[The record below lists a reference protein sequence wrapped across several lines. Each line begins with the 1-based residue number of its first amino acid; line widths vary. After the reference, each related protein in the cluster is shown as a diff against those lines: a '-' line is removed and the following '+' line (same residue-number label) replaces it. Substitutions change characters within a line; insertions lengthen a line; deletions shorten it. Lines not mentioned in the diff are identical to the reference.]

1 MTKARRKRQDP
12 GRWVIREIDID
23 LGSLPQT
30 VDVGRSQVQAVL
42 FTVIGASWMIG
53 ALGLSGRLPLP
64 AELQAGIVWGGA
76 LLGALFLI
84 AGLGSMRRRQA
95 TLHTD
100 GVAFEGTGMK
110 DRFVPIAVYRG
121 VAYAEVLIGRGRRNS
136 SPDVPTHIQVIELL
150 HDDPAFTVPLFVKR
164 SDLIPRRRWEDY
176 ARRLRLPAL
185 EVDLAAPD
193 GLSARPHDALD
204 TPLAERLRDSRSDP
218 PPDDGD
224 RSPRGLRVKE
234 CTKDTAIITIAAPRT
249 PYWVSGLLS
258 IPIVLLYLAARIVDL
273 VPFVLGVT
281 LPATIILLA
290 FLIHR
295 DMASRRT
302 LTLDA
307 GGITVTDDL
316 ASEPGT
322 RGSMLL
328 SEIESI
334 AVRRHRGN
342 LGDELVIAGDDRR
355 MRVGLGLS
363 RSALVWL
370 KRYLVAGIAKA

>member
-1 MTKARRKRQDP
+1 MTTARHKRQDP
-12 GRWVIREIDID
+12 GRWVIREVDVD
-23 LGSLPQT
+23 LASLPQA
-30 VDVGRSQVQAVL
+30 VDVGRSQIRAFL
-42 FTVIGASWMIG
+42 FMVIGASWLIG

-64 AELQAGIVWGGA
+64 AVMQAGIVWGGA
-76 LLGALFLI
+76 LMGALLLI
-84 AGLGSMRRRQA
+84 AGLGLMRRRQA

-100 GVAFEGTGMK
+100 GVTFQSTGMK
-110 DRFVPIAVYRG
+110 DRFVPIAAYRG

-136 SPDVPTHIQVIELL
+136 SLDVPTHIQVIELL
-150 HDDPAFTVPLFVKR
+150 HDDPAFSVPLFVKR

-185 EVDLAAPD
+185 EVDFAAPD

-204 TPLAERLRDSRSDP
+204 TPLVERLRNGDAEP
-218 PPDDGD
+218 PSGDGD
-224 RSPRGLRVKE
+224 RSPRGLRVE
-234 CTKDTAIITIAAPRT
+234 EGARDGATITIAAPRT
-249 PYWVSGLLS
+249 PYWFYGLLL
-258 IPIVLLYLAARIVDL
+258 IPIGVLYLAARLVDL
-273 VPFVLGVT
+273 VPFVLAVAV
-281 LPATIILLA
+281 PATLILLA
-290 FLIHR
+290 FLVYR
-295 DMASRRT
+295 DRASRRT

-307 GGITVTDDL
+307 AGITVSDDL

-322 RGSMLL
+322 DGSIRLG
-328 SEIESI
+328 EIESI

-370 KRYLVAGIAKA
+370 KRYLVAGMAKA